1 MVNFGQYRGS
11 IISLVH
17 SISKKQCNLKLLY
30 IVIKLIE
37 MIDQLDY
44 IYMEIAN
51 SYLALNAM
59 HLLRLAILREGACSL
74 ACATWRK
81 LAL

>member
-1 MVNFGQYRGS
+1 
-11 IISLVH
+11 
-17 SISKKQCNLKLLY
+17 
-30 IVIKLIE
+30 

-51 SYLALNAM
+51 SYLALDAM

-74 ACATWRK
+74 ALRHGEN
-81 LAL
+81 